1 VAPGGASE
9 QRQMFDVTNV
19 MNLLFFKKD
28 VAVAL

>member
-1 VAPGGASE
+1 MAPGATSE

-28 VAVAL
+28 VAAVL